1 MTDAIHLWLN
11 VATVLCI
18 VGVAV
23 FFSVLKSTT
32 WFDDG
37 SS

>member
-1 MTDAIHLWLN
+1 MTDAINLWLN

-18 VGVAV
+18 VGAMT
-23 FFSVLKSTT
+23 FFSVLRSTT

-37 SS
+37 SP